1 MNRFRFLSLALAFV
15 LTLAL
20 LDVPA
25 LAAGT
30 VTVELS
36 GKASSGLTVD
46 LKDMPTDCLGF
57 QATIHLDRKTAAEFV
72 FDGGLSGSGI
82 HCAYTQT
89 ETSVTLYVVSKQTLS
104 PNGILRLGVLR
115 GDNQF
120 AVSSVSDLKLLDGS
134 LRESSYSAS
143 VNQVTTPGGD
153 STPPTGKPDGTG
165 GSNNGQAAVTYRV
178 NLPDGLRNGTVEV
191 SSSRVE
197 AGKPVTV
204 FVTPNSGYV
213 LDYISA
219 VTANSK
225 TVPLTELGK
234 GRYSF
239 VMPASAVTIQAAFVQ
254 EKPEEPEEDT
264 PVQKP
269 EQPEKTPLPFL
280 DVPENMWYYDAVSYA
295 YGKGLMNGVSGYDFA
310 PDGVTTR
317 GQIVTILYR
326 LEGEPAAAAS
336 GRFSDVTAGQWYT
349 QAVEWAASQGIVDG
363 YGTGAFGPEDNITR
377 EQLAAILYRYTRF
390 KGTETTA
397 SGNLN
402 IYSDAGSVSAWAT
415 EALSWANGAGL
426 VTGKNGN
433 LLDPLGSATR
443 AEVATILMRMGAG
456 N

>member
-1 MNRFRFLSLALAFV
+1 M
-15 LTLAL
+15 
-20 LDVPA
+20 
-25 LAAGT
+25 
-30 VTVELS
+30 
-36 GKASSGLTVD
+36 
-46 LKDMPTDCLGF
+46 
-57 QATIHLDRKTAAEFV
+57 
-72 FDGGLSGSGI
+72 
-82 HCAYTQT
+82 
-89 ETSVTLYVVSKQTLS
+89 
-104 PNGILRLGVLR
+104 
-115 GDNQF
+115 
-120 AVSSVSDLKLLDGS
+120 SSVSDLKLLDSS

-178 NLPDGLRNGTVEV
+178 SLPDGLRNGTVEV

-254 EKPEEPEEDT
+254 EKPEEDT

-310 PDGVTTR
+310 PDGVR
-317 GQIVTILYR
+317 CV
-326 LEGEPAAAAS
+326 
-336 GRFSDVTAGQWYT
+336 
-349 QAVEWAASQGIVDG
+349 
-363 YGTGAFGPEDNITR
+363 
-377 EQLAAILYRYTRF
+377 
-390 KGTETTA
+390 
-397 SGNLN
+397 
-402 IYSDAGSVSAWAT
+402 
-415 EALSWANGAGL
+415 
-426 VTGKNGN
+426 
-433 LLDPLGSATR
+433 
-443 AEVATILMRMGAG
+443 
-456 N
+456 